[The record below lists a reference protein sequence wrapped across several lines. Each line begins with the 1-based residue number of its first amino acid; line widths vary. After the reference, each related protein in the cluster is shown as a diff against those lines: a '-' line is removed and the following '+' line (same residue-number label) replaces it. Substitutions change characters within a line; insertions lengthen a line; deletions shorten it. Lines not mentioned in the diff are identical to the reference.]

1 MFRSGPGPLPGSKGR
16 SAVLRGSRRMPPWQA
31 GMLMGDAGTTEGLY
45 LGDLTQGLEETEV
58 VGGS

>member
-1 MFRSGPGPLPGSKGR
+1 MS
-16 SAVLRGSRRMPPWQA
+16 PWQA